1 MLKKFD
7 KKNAKCYNFVKGEK
21 MDKELLLRLF
31 RIGNPSGK
39 EEKVSD
45 FVKEYFDKM
54 GIEYEVDDYGNIFN
68 LSDSSLPIL
77 NAHMDS
83 VQDDIDSSLS
93 DLINI
98 RGNIMSG
105 YGVIGGDDKCGIF
118 VILEVLKKRK
128 VNFIITREEEIGC
141 VGINYFMSHNDI
153 KRFPWA
159 LTLDRYGSSD
169 IICYDNDYGTAEF
182 ENALSAVGE
191 RFGYKPNK
199 GVYSD
204 ADYISEDVSCANV
217 SVGYYAHHSKKEYVV
232 LSDLQNSINFVV
244 SAIDNIK
251 QDFEAPVKYHH
262 RGTRGFSG
270 ANPYSYDVYDYYSD
284 YDDYDFPV
292 RKTSSQKCFV
302 TKKVSSNL
310 VFIPSLNEYISPEGA
325 QSIMRDL
332 EESGILY
339 DAYFDYKD
347 YDDDDIDK
355 ILEGVM

>member
-1 MLKKFD
+1 
-7 KKNAKCYNFVKGEK
+7 
-21 MDKELLLRLF
+21 MDKELLLKLF

-39 EEKVSD
+39 EDKVSD
-45 FVKEYFDKM
+45 FVKDYFDRM
-54 GIEYEVDDYGNIFN
+54 GIEYEVDSYGNIFN
-68 LSDSSLPIL
+68 LSDTSLPIL

-83 VQDDIDSSLS
+83 VQDQIDANLS
-93 DLINI
+93 EFINI
-98 RGNIMSG
+98 RGNIMNG

-141 VGINYFMSHNDI
+141 VGINYFMSNNDI
-153 KRFPWA
+153 KAFPWA
-159 LTLDRYGSSD
+159 LTLDRYGSGD
-169 IICYDNDYGTAEF
+169 IICYDNDYGTSEF

-204 ADYISEDVSCANV
+204 ADYISEDVSCANI

-232 LSDLQNSINFVV
+232 LSDLQNSINFVN

-251 QDFEAPVKYHH
+251 ENFEAPRKYHH
-262 RGTRGFSG
+262 RGMLEYNGG
-270 ANPYSYDVYDYYSD
+270 KPYSYDEYDYFYD
-284 YDDYDFPV
+284 YDYDFPV
-292 RKTSSQKCFV
+292 RKKDSKCFI
-302 TKKVSSNL
+302 TKKLSSNL
-310 VFIPSLNEYISPEGA
+310 VFIPSLNEYVSPEGA

-339 DAYFDYKD
+339 DTYFDYKGYD
-347 YDDDDIDK
+347 DDDDDDIDK